1 MVAVR
6 TRSSPVSPSPTS
18 KRYKDNMDSKQAI
31 IIKYIQDNLLTRK
44 GEIELSPE
52 DDLLGSGLLDSMG
65 VMRLVG
71 FVEETFDIKI
81 PPEDIVIENFMDV
94 NAITNYVES

>member
-1 MVAVR
+1 
-6 TRSSPVSPSPTS
+6 
-18 KRYKDNMDSKQAI
+18 MDSNQAI
-31 IIKYIQDNLLTRK
+31 IIKYIQDNLLTGK
-44 GEIELSPE
+44 VEIELSPE

-71 FVEETFDIKI
+71 FVEETFNIKI

-94 NAITNYVES
+94 NAITNYVESSNVDNEASLK

>member
-1 MVAVR
+1 
-6 TRSSPVSPSPTS
+6 
-18 KRYKDNMDSKQAI
+18 MDSNQVI
-31 IIKYIQDNLLTRK
+31 IIKYIQDNLLTGK

-71 FVEETFDIKI
+71 FVEETFNIKI

-94 NAITNYVES
+94 KAITNYIESQHIDNESSLQ

>member
-1 MVAVR
+1 MTA
-6 TRSSPVSPSPTS
+6 
-18 KRYKDNMDSKQAI
+18 KLYKDNMDSNQAI
-31 IIKYIQDNLLTRK
+31 IIKYIQNNLLSGK

-52 DDLLGSGLLDSMG
+52 DDLLASGLIDSMG

-71 FVEETFDIKI
+71 FVEETFKIKI

-94 NAITNYVES
+94 KAITNYVER

>member
-1 MVAVR
+1 MNAQLD
-6 TRSSPVSPSPTS
+6 
-18 KRYKDNMDSKQAI
+18 KDKMDSDQAI
-31 IIKYIQDNLLTRK
+31 IIKYIQENLLGGK
-44 GEIELSPE
+44 GSIELLPE

-71 FVEETFDIKI
+71 FVEETFNIKI

-94 NAITNYVES
+94 NAITNYVKS

>member
-1 MVAVR
+1 
-6 TRSSPVSPSPTS
+6 
-18 KRYKDNMDSKQAI
+18 MDSKHAI
-31 IIKYIQDNLLTRK
+31 IIKYIQDNLLTGK
-44 GEIELSPE
+44 GNIELSPE

-71 FVEETFDIKI
+71 FVEETFNIKI

-94 NAITNYVES
+94 KAITNYVEVSI

>member
-1 MVAVR
+1 MTAQL
-6 TRSSPVSPSPTS
+6 
-18 KRYKDNMDSKQAI
+18 YKDKMDSNQAI
-31 IIKYIQDNLLTRK
+31 IINYIQENLLVGK
-44 GEIELSPE
+44 DAIELAPE

-71 FVEETFDIKI
+71 FVEETFNVKI

-94 NAITNYVES
+94 KAITNYLKS

>member
-1 MVAVR
+1 
-6 TRSSPVSPSPTS
+6 
-18 KRYKDNMDSKQAI
+18 MDSKHAI
-31 IIKYIQDNLLTRK
+31 IIKYIQENLLTGK

-71 FVEETFDIKI
+71 FVEETFNINI
-81 PPEDIVIENFMDV
+81 PPEDIVIENLMDV
-94 NAITNYVES
+94 KAITNYVESQHINNEPRAK

>member
-1 MVAVR
+1 
-6 TRSSPVSPSPTS
+6 
-18 KRYKDNMDSKQAI
+18 MDSNYAKI
-31 IIKYIQDNLLTRK
+31 IGYIQSNLLTGK
-44 GEIELSPE
+44 GEIKLSPE

-71 FVEETFDIKI
+71 FVEETFNIKI

-94 NAITNYVES
+94 KAITNYVESQHVDNEPSPQ

>member
-1 MVAVR
+1 MTAQLE
-6 TRSSPVSPSPTS
+6 
-18 KRYKDNMDSKQAI
+18 KDKIDSNETI
-31 IIKYIQDNLLTRK
+31 IIKYIQENLLGGK
-44 GEIELSPE
+44 GEIQLLPE

-71 FVEETFDIKI
+71 FVEETFNIKI

-94 NAITNYVES
+94 KAITNYVKS

>member
-1 MVAVR
+1 
-6 TRSSPVSPSPTS
+6 
-18 KRYKDNMDSKQAI
+18 MDSNQAA
-31 IIKYIQDNLLTRK
+31 IIKYIQENLLSKK

-71 FVEETFDIKI
+71 FVEETFSIKI

-94 NAITNYVES
+94 KSITNYIER

>member
-1 MVAVR
+1 MTA
-6 TRSSPVSPSPTS
+6 PL
-18 KRYKDNMDSKQAI
+18 YKDKMESNQEI
-31 IIKYIQDNLLTRK
+31 IINYIQVNLLGRK
-44 GEIELSPE
+44 GAIELSPE

-71 FVEETFDIKI
+71 FVEETFNIKI

-94 NAITNYVES
+94 NAITNYVKS

>member
-1 MVAVR
+1 
-6 TRSSPVSPSPTS
+6 
-18 KRYKDNMDSKQAI
+18 MDSKQAL
-31 IIKYIQDNLLTRK
+31 IIKYIRENLLNGK

-52 DDLLGSGLLDSMG
+52 DDLLGSGILDSMG

-71 FVEETFDIKI
+71 FVEETFNIKV

-94 NAITNYVES
+94 QAITKYVES

>member
-1 MVAVR
+1 
-6 TRSSPVSPSPTS
+6 
-18 KRYKDNMDSKQAI
+18 MDSNHAI
-31 IIKYIQDNLLTRK
+31 IIKYIQDNLLAGK
-44 GEIELSPE
+44 GQMELLPE

-71 FVEETFDIKI
+71 FVEETFHIKI

-94 NAITNYVES
+94 KAITNYIES

>member
-1 MVAVR
+1 
-6 TRSSPVSPSPTS
+6 
-18 KRYKDNMDSKQAI
+18 MDSKHAT
-31 IIKYIQDNLLTRK
+31 IIKYIQDNLLTGK

-71 FVEETFDIKI
+71 FVEETFNIKI
-81 PPEDIVIENFMDV
+81 PPEDIVIENFIDV
-94 NAITNYVES
+94 KVITNYVESQHVDNEPSSR

>member
-1 MVAVR
+1 
-6 TRSSPVSPSPTS
+6 
-18 KRYKDNMDSKQAI
+18 MDSNQAI
-31 IIKYIQDNLLTRK
+31 IIKYIQDNLLTGK
-44 GEIELSPE
+44 GKIELSPE

-71 FVEETFDIKI
+71 FVEDTFNIKI

-94 NAITNYVES
+94 KAITNYVESQPVDNESSAQ

>member
-1 MVAVR
+1 
-6 TRSSPVSPSPTS
+6 
-18 KRYKDNMDSKQAI
+18 MDPNYAI
-31 IIKYIQDNLLTRK
+31 VIKYIQENLLGGK
-44 GEIELSPE
+44 GTIELLPE

-71 FVEETFDIKI
+71 FVEETFNIKI

-94 NAITNYVES
+94 KAIMNYVEHQNIVNEPNPQ

>member
-1 MVAVR
+1 
-6 TRSSPVSPSPTS
+6 
-18 KRYKDNMDSKQAI
+18 MDSNYDI
-31 IIKYIQDNLLTRK
+31 VTKYIQDNLLTGK
-44 GEIELSPE
+44 GKIELSPE

-71 FVEETFDIKI
+71 FVEDTFNIKI

-94 NAITNYVES
+94 KAITNYVESLHVDNEPSPK

>member
-1 MVAVR
+1 
-6 TRSSPVSPSPTS
+6 
-18 KRYKDNMDSKQAI
+18 MDSNQSI
-31 IIKYIQDNLLTRK
+31 IIKYIQDNLLTGK
-44 GEIELSPE
+44 GKIELSPD

-71 FVEETFDIKI
+71 FVEETFNIKI

-94 NAITNYVES
+94 KAITSYVES

>member
-1 MVAVR
+1 
-6 TRSSPVSPSPTS
+6 
-18 KRYKDNMDSKQAI
+18 MDSNHAI
-31 IIKYIQDNLLTRK
+31 IIKYIQDNLLTGK

-71 FVEETFDIKI
+71 FVEETFNMKI
-81 PPEDIVIENFMDV
+81 PPEDIVIENFVDV
-94 NAITNYVES
+94 KAITNYVES

>member
-1 MVAVR
+1 
-6 TRSSPVSPSPTS
+6 
-18 KRYKDNMDSKQAI
+18 MDSNQAI
-31 IIKYIQDNLLTRK
+31 IIKYIQDNLLTGK

-65 VMRLVG
+65 EMRLVG
-71 FVEETFDIKI
+71 FVEETFNIKI

-94 NAITNYVES
+94 KAITNYVESLHVDNEPSPK

>member
-1 MVAVR
+1 MTAQL
-6 TRSSPVSPSPTS
+6 
-18 KRYKDNMDSKQAI
+18 YKDKMDSNQAI
-31 IIKYIQDNLLTRK
+31 IIKYIQENLLSGR

-52 DDLLGSGLLDSMG
+52 DDLLGSGLIDSMG

-71 FVEETFDIKI
+71 FVEETFNIKI

-94 NAITNYVES
+94 KAIIKYVKS